1 MSEGLAVP
9 GARLI
14 SPADL
19 PDNFTRSLYKI
30 APYRGCAHGCRYCD
44 GRAERYYV
52 EGDFERDI
60 VERLDLPARLER
72 DLGRVRESGMVA
84 FGSGTTDPYQ
94 PREADLRITERC
106 ARLLADYADDADH
119 GDGASFAYGSTG
131 RGAAPRLPALV
142 MTKSDLAL
150 RDLELWK
157 RVAAKSGF
165 VLLVSIAGTDEGV
178 RREMEPGAASYE
190 RRFEMARLFKEAG
203 CAVGILAMPFLPG
216 LTDSSDSIRSVYA
229 AAAAAGADFVMPGGL
244 TLRPGRQKDFYLRAL
259 EARDSSL
266 LRSTL
271 ELYREERPS
280 GAPTAQARREL
291 DSRIAPIRRALG
303 MPWLL
308 PHRAF
313 AAILPAHDSFRVLLR
328 DMIEL
333 YGERGVDTGALERGA
348 GRYDAWL
355 VGSRRHFRRR
365 RNLGPAWLELRLAEA
380 LASGELAEVLD
391 NERLCRFARRVI
403 AEGAVLDYASLG
415 LSNAKGSEDPLPPQ
429 PSNGSPRGTTV
440 WG

>member
-1 MSEGLAVP
+1 MSPGLAAE
-9 GARLI
+9 GARLL

-52 EGDFERDI
+52 EGDFEKDI
-60 VERLDLPARLER
+60 VERLDLPGRLER
-72 DLGRVRESGMVA
+72 DLERVREYGIVA

-106 ARLLADYADDADH
+106 ARLLADYADHANNL
-119 GDGASFAYGSTG
+119 DGGPG
-131 RGAAPRLPALV
+131 RGGAPRLPALV
-142 MTKSDLAL
+142 MTKSELAL
-150 RDLELWK
+150 RDLALWK

-165 VLLVSIAGTDEGV
+165 VLLVSIAGADEGV
-178 RREMEPGAASYE
+178 RREMEPGAASYA

-203 CAVGILAMPFLPG
+203 CAVGVLAMPFLPG
-216 LTDSSDSIRSVYA
+216 LTDSADSIRSVYA

-244 TLRPGRQKDFYLRAL
+244 TLRPGRQKDFYIKAL
-259 EARDSSL
+259 EAHNPSL
-266 LRSTL
+266 VRPTL
-271 ELYREERPS
+271 DIYRAERPS

-291 DSRIAPIRRALG
+291 DSRIAPIRKEMG

-313 AAILPAHDSFRVLLR
+313 AAMLPTHDSFRLLLR

-333 YGERGVDTGALERGA
+333 YGERGVDTGALVRSA
-348 GRYDAWL
+348 DRYDAWL
-355 VGSRRHFRRR
+355 LGSRRYFRRR
-365 RNLGPAWLELRLAEA
+365 RNLEPAWLELRLGEA

-403 AEGAVLDYASLG
+403 AEGALLDYTSLG
-415 LSNAKGSEDPLPPQ
+415 LSNVKA
-429 PSNGSPRGTTV
+429 PRV
-440 WG
+440 P